1 MFSQFKY
8 SYSLL
13 DRIINQSHC
22 IDSHDSKLLFNKKI
36 VIPRPGLFLSIFNP
50 GHTPIILVLLYVS
63 LLFIPFIYFGLSFAV
78 FLKKPKRRFL
88 NWKSLFFITDYISF
102 EKNKNNISFAFDSCV
117 YFKSIYNIF
126 NRSVFVN
133 NNYLC
138 FLSRFEIF
146 SAYILGTIII
156 TTYMIRN
163 IFSYKVLQII
173 FSLDFY
179 FLSILKYKL
188 EDSQLSKFYFTDH
201 YCRYA
206 IFFSELNIKEK
217 IQIQHG
223 ILSKEFFPYDKIK
236 VSECHVFDDIQ
247 MNIFKNNIHLNNCQ
261 YYYVKPNIIF
271 NKLLPPKIVVFFISR
286 LDSFLVERELIVFL
300 RNNFQDKISIVIKPH
315 PKMSISRYYD
325 DFYEIH
331 NVILIK
337 EKLYFV
343 DADVVISSNST
354 MKLEYELYGY
364 YTLAFDDLN
373 LLNKLNIKL
382 NERILSNL
390 H

>member
-1 MFSQFKY
+1 MLSQFKY

-13 DRIINQSHC
+13 ERIINQSHS

-36 VIPRPGLFLSIFNP
+36 VIPRPGLFLSKINLA
-50 GHTPIILVLLYVS
+50 HTPIILVLLYVS
-63 LLFIPFIYFGLSFAV
+63 LLFIPIIYFGLSFV
-78 FLKKPKRRFL
+78 IFLKKPKQKFL
-88 NWKSLFFITDYISF
+88 NWNSVFFITDSISF
-102 EKNKNNISFAFDSCV
+102 EKNKDNISFAYDSSI
-117 YFKSIYNIF
+117 YFKSVYNIF
-126 NRSVFVN
+126 NRSIFIN

-146 SAYILGTIII
+146 YAYILGNIII
-156 TTYMIRN
+156 TTYIIRN
-163 IFSYKVLQII
+163 IFSYKVLQIL

-179 FLSILKYKL
+179 FLTIFKNKL
-188 EDSQLSKFYFTDH
+188 EYSKLSKCYFTVH

-206 IFFSELNIKEK
+206 IFFSDLNIKEK

-223 ILSKEFFPYDKIK
+223 ILSIDFFPAEKIK

-247 MNIFKNNIHLNNCQ
+247 MTIFKNNIHFDNCQ
-261 YYYVKPNIIF
+261 YHYVKPNIIF
-271 NKLLPPKIVVFFISR
+271 NRLLPQKIVVFFISR
-286 LDSFLVERELIVFL
+286 LDSFLVEQELIKFL
-300 RNNFQDKISIVIKPH
+300 RKNFEDKISIVIKPH

-325 DFYEIH
+325 EFYDIH

-354 MKLEYELYGY
+354 MKLEYQLYGY

-373 LLNKLNIKL
+373 ILNKLNFKL
-382 NERILSNL
+382 NERILSDL